1 MASITVQEDKQY
13 SFYVN
18 RWTRVR
24 TIINGE
30 FAMKQHDL
38 SRIATAVSGVISTSS
53 LSDPFLRYIMP
64 SDISAFNQ
72 ARNVNFIKGAVLYN
86 ATGRTANGLLGML
99 YRIDPTVSEDLDSRL
114 DYLIENANGAGLSM
128 DQQSKATSKDVIQI
142 GRDGLFVDM
151 PTNEDGSEV
160 TGRDVD
166 NGFRPSIKEY
176 KAESI
181 IKWHEKV
188 IKGIKV
194 LDLVVLREAIDVP
207 IDNGLNFEEQINLRV
222 IRLTDDGVTVM
233 IMPETGNIG
242 EFELTDK
249 VRPMTGPKNEKLTRI
264 PFVFVGSVNNEPNVD
279 DLPMEPIGDVNV
291 GHYRESAN
299 LAASSFNLSAAQPWI
314 ADDAYSKAIRNQSA
328 GGSQDL
334 GEESLIVLGTGGS
347 FNLTSA
353 PENSLASK
361 LMDNYEEQMIAL
373 GAQLITSSSGVETA
387 EAARIKHSSDVSVL
401 DTIAANVSD
410 AYSKCLEFASI
421 FLGIEYQG
429 WRYELNRA
437 FFETKLTPQDIAEL
451 VKLWQAGG
459 ISKQVLDTN
468 LVKGKVIAGD
478 VDLDEMNEDVENEA
492 GMVNLDDEVIPPVAE
507 TVK

>member
-13 SFYVN
+13 EFYAR
-18 RWTRVR
+18 RWARVR

-30 FAMKQHDL
+30 YAMKRHDL
-38 SRIATAVSGVISTSS
+38 SRIASAIDNSINDTSS
-53 LSDPFLRYIMP
+53 AYPFLRYIMP
-64 SDISAFNQ
+64 GDTSKYNQ
-72 ARNVNFIKGAVLYN
+72 VRNANFIKGAILYN

-99 YRIDPTVSEDLDSRL
+99 YRIDPTVSEDLPPQL
-114 DYLIENANGAGLSM
+114 DYLIENASGAGLSM
-128 DQQSKATSKDVIQI
+128 DQQSKSISRDVIAI
-142 GRDGLFVDM
+142 GRDGLLTDM

-160 TGRDVD
+160 TRADVD
-166 NGFRPSIKEY
+166 NGFRPTIKEY

-188 IKGIKV
+188 INGIKV
-194 LDLVVLREAIDVP
+194 LDLVVLRELVEVP
-207 IDNGLNFEEQINLRV
+207 IDGGLNFEDQINLRI
-222 IRLTDDGVTVM
+222 IRLTEDGVTVQM
-233 IMPETGNIG
+233 MAEDGNIG
-242 EFELTDK
+242 KFEFSDDARAM
-249 VRPMTGPKNEKLTRI
+249 VGAGNQKLTRI

-279 DLPMEPIGDVNV
+279 DLPMEPISDVNV

-314 ADDAYSKAIRNQSA
+314 ADDNYSKALRNQEVN

-334 GEESLIVLGTGGS
+334 GEESLIVLGGGGT

-361 LMDNYEEQMIAL
+361 LMEGYENQMVAL

-401 DTIAANVSD
+401 DTIASNVSD

-421 FLGIEYQG
+421 FLGIDYQG

-478 VDLDEMNEDVENEA
+478 VDLEEMNEMITEEMD
-492 GMVNLDDEVIPPVAE
+492 MVNLDEPVTPPVVE
-507 TVK
+507 V